1 MRQITPDLAALQ
13 ANRAFLAT
21 GVRGLRNST
30 SGDIMTDPVKSTAEM
45 QQRPDPNEQ
54 LVRVFE
60 SEQETEAL
68 VVKGLLE
75 SLSIESDLA
84 PISLTQRA
92 FPNMGGTMIL
102 VREKDAERAR
112 RLIVEYSQNQPDA
125 DEEAEETSAE
135 EPPATT

>member
-1 MRQITPDLAALQ
+1 
-13 ANRAFLAT
+13 
-21 GVRGLRNST
+21 
-30 SGDIMTDPVKSTAEM
+30 MTDPGKPTAEM
-45 QQRPDPNEQ
+45 QQRPAPNEQ

-60 SEQETEAL
+60 SAQETEAL

-84 PISLTQRA
+84 PISLTQHA

-102 VREKDAERAR
+102 VREEDAERAR

-125 DEEAEETSAE
+125 DEEVEETSAG

>member
-1 MRQITPDLAALQ
+1 MAEPT
-13 ANRAFLAT
+13 NAT
-21 GVRGLRNST
+21 T
-30 SGDIMTDPVKSTAEM
+30 EE
-45 QQRPDPNEQ
+45 QRPSPNEK
-54 LVRVFE
+54 LVKVFD
-60 SEQETEAL
+60 SEQESEAM

-102 VREKDAERAR
+102 VREGDAEKAR
-112 RLIVEYSQNQPDA
+112 RLIVEYSQNQPDS
-125 DEEAEETSAE
+125 DEEVEEASAE

>member
-1 MRQITPDLAALQ
+1 
-13 ANRAFLAT
+13 
-21 GVRGLRNST
+21 
-30 SGDIMTDPVKSTAEM
+30 MTDPVKSAAEM
-45 QQRPDPNEQ
+45 QPRPDPNQQ
-54 LVRVFE
+54 LVKVFE

-92 FPNMGGTMIL
+92 FPNMGGSMIL
-102 VREKDAERAR
+102 VREADAERAR
-112 RLIVEYSQNQPDA
+112 SLIVEYSQSLPDGDDA
-125 DEEAEETSAE
+125 AEEAPAE

>member
-1 MRQITPDLAALQ
+1 
-13 ANRAFLAT
+13 
-21 GVRGLRNST
+21 
-30 SGDIMTDPVKSTAEM
+30 MTDPVKSTAEM

-54 LVRVFE
+54 LVKVFE
-60 SEQETEAL
+60 SGQETEAL

-84 PISLTQRA
+84 PISLTQHA

-125 DEEAEETSAE
+125 DEEVEETSAE

>member
-1 MRQITPDLAALQ
+1 
-13 ANRAFLAT
+13 
-21 GVRGLRNST
+21 
-30 SGDIMTDPVKSTAEM
+30 MTDPGKPTAEM

-54 LVRVFE
+54 LVKVFE

-75 SLSIESDLA
+75 SLGIESDLA
-84 PISLTQRA
+84 PISLTQHA

-102 VREKDAERAR
+102 VREEDAERAR

-125 DEEAEETSAE
+125 DEDVEETSAE